1 VFAGSDP
8 SGGAG
13 LQADLLTLAALG
25 CHPVSVITAITVQD
39 TTGVE
44 AVQVTGARLVADQAR
59 LVLEDIAVRAI
70 KIGMV
75 GSAENAAAIGRVVA
89 KYPDVP
95 VVLDPVLASGRGDSL
110 ATSDGIMALR
120 ELIVPQATIVTPNN
134 LEVRRLAF
142 AGADRSDEP
151 GSIEQAAQRLLA
163 LGADFVLVTGTHE
176 PAPEVV
182 NTLYAPSGIVR
193 RDRWERL
200 DADYHGSGCTLASAI
215 AATLARGSALP
226 DAVRDAQA
234 YTWQTLAHGFKP
246 GLGQRVPD
254 RFFGTRQ
261 ANKTAEGA

>member
-120 ELIVPQATIVTPNN
+120 ELIVPQATIVTPNS

-142 AGADRSDEP
+142 AGADRSDEQ

-193 RDRWERL
+193 RDRW
-200 DADYHGSGCTLASAI
+200 
-215 AATLARGSALP
+215 
-226 DAVRDAQA
+226 
-234 YTWQTLAHGFKP
+234 
-246 GLGQRVPD
+246 
-254 RFFGTRQ
+254 
-261 ANKTAEGA
+261 